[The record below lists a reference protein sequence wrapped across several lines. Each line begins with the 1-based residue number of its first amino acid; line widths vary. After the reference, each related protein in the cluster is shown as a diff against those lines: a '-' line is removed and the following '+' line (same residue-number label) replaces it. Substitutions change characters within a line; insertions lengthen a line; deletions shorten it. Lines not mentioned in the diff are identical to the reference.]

1 MSQPNSVFD
10 YVLDELEREIAQVLP
25 LSLHGRVTQVAGT
38 VVKAVMPQVR
48 VGEYCLLKNRYGDQ
62 HTPAEVIGFEEN
74 VALIAPIGD
83 IHGISSGTEVIPTGV
98 LMQVPVGL
106 DMAGC
111 VLDGI
116 GNIISH
122 PHDKKP
128 ELATHYPVMADPPS
142 PLSRPLVNQPL
153 AMGVRAIDSLLTCGI
168 GQRIGIFA
176 GAGVGKSSLLSMLV
190 KHASADINVIALI
203 GERGRE
209 VREFIDESL
218 GEEAMKKSI
227 LIVATSD
234 RPSIE
239 RLKAA
244 YVATAV
250 AEFYRD
256 QGKNVLLLMDSLTR
270 FARAQREIGLAA
282 GEAPAR
288 RGFPPSVFAEL
299 PKLVERAGRSQKGSI
314 TAFYTVLIEGD
325 DMSDPVADEVRSLLD
340 GHIILS
346 RDLASKNHYP
356 AIDIL
361 GSLSRVMPA
370 LVAEQHKLAAAR
382 LRELLA
388 KYQEIE
394 FLVQVGEYKSGSDPM
409 GDEVLGKITAIQQ
422 FLKQRP
428 NEAADVSE
436 TLNQLL
442 QLVQPPAQQAG

>member
-1 MSQPNSVFD
+1 MNHAASVFD
-10 YVLDELEREIAQVLP
+10 YIFDELEQNVAQVLT
-25 LSLHGRVTQVAGT
+25 LNLHGRVTQVAGT
-38 VVKAVMPQVR
+38 VVKAVLPQVR
-48 VGEYCLLKNRYGDQ
+48 VGEYCLLKNRYGNH

-98 LMQVPVGL
+98 LMQVPVGVQL
-106 DMAGC
+106 AGC

-116 GNIISH
+116 GNVISH
-122 PHDKKP
+122 PDKQAP
-128 ELATHYPVMADPPS
+128 DITDHYPVMAEPPP
-142 PLSRPLVNQPL
+142 PLSRPLVKQPM

-190 KHASADINVIALI
+190 KHASADINIIALI

-218 GEEAMKKSI
+218 GEEAMKKTI

-299 PKLVERAGRSQKGSI
+299 PKLVERAGRSENGSI

-346 RDLASKNHYP
+346 RDLAAKNHYP

-370 LVAEQHKLAAAR
+370 LVTEQHKLAAAR

-394 FLVQVGEYKSGSDPM
+394 FLVQVGEYKAGSDPM
-409 GDEVLGKITAIQQ
+409 GDEVLGKILTIQN

-428 NEAADVSE
+428 NEHAEIGE
-436 TLNQLL
+436 TLAELL
-442 QLVQPPAQQAG
+442 KLVQPVQPA

>member
-1 MSQPNSVFD
+1 MGAFNYIVNDIHKALTETTPIK
-10 YVLDELEREIAQVLP
+10 LR
-25 LSLHGRVTQVAGT
+25 GRVIQVAGT
-38 VVKAVMPQVR
+38 VVKAILPQVR
-48 VGEYCLLKNRYGDQ
+48 IGEYCLLKNAYDNDT
-62 HTPAEVIGFEEN
+62 TPAEVIGFEKN
-74 VALIAPIGD
+74 IALIAPIGD
-83 IHGISSGTEVIPTGV
+83 IRGISSGTEVIPTGV
-98 LMQVPVGL
+98 LMQVPVGEQL
-106 DMAGC
+106 TGC

-116 GNIISH
+116 GNIIGNNGQENI
-122 PHDKKP
+122 PIK
-128 ELATHYPVMADPPS
+128 THYPVMAEPPS
-142 PLSRPLVNQPL
+142 PLSRPLVKQPL
-153 AMGVRAIDSLLTCGI
+153 AIGIRAIDSLLTCGV

-190 KHASADINVIALI
+190 KHAATDINVVALI

-218 GEEAMKKSI
+218 GKEAMKKTI

-250 AEFYRD
+250 AEYFRD

-299 PKLVERAGRSQKGSI
+299 PKLVERAGLSSKGSI

-346 RDLASKNHYP
+346 RELAAKNHYP

-370 LVAEQHKLAAAR
+370 LIHDQHKQAAAK

-394 FLVQVGEYKSGSDPM
+394 FLVQVGEYKSGSDPLA
-409 GDEVLGKITAIQQ
+409 DEALNKITAINQ

-428 NEAADVSE
+428 DEHADVPT
-436 TLNQLL
+436 TLSQLM
-442 QLVQPPAQQAG
+442 QIVQGQ

>member
-1 MSQPNSVFD
+1 MGAFNYIVNDIHEALTQTTPVK
-10 YVLDELEREIAQVLP
+10 LR
-25 LSLHGRVTQVAGT
+25 GRVIQVAGT
-38 VVKAVMPQVR
+38 VVKAILPQVR
-48 VGEYCLLKNRYGDQ
+48 IGEYCLLKNAYDNNT
-62 HTPAEVIGFEEN
+62 TPAEVIGFEKN
-74 VALIAPIGD
+74 IALIAPIGD
-83 IHGISSGTEVIPTGV
+83 IRGISSGTEVIPTGV
-98 LMQVPVGL
+98 LMQVPVGEQL
-106 DMAGC
+106 TGC

-116 GNIISH
+116 GNIIGNNDQESISI
-122 PHDKKP
+122 K
-128 ELATHYPVMADPPS
+128 THYPVMAEPPS
-142 PLSRPLVNQPL
+142 PLSRPLVKQPL
-153 AMGVRAIDSLLTCGI
+153 AIGIRAIDSLLTCGV

-190 KHASADINVIALI
+190 KHAATDINVVALI

-218 GEEAMKKSI
+218 GKEAMKKTI

-250 AEFYRD
+250 AEYFRD

-299 PKLVERAGRSQKGSI
+299 PKLVERAGLSSKGSI

-346 RDLASKNHYP
+346 REMAAKNHYP

-370 LVAEQHKLAAAR
+370 LVNNQHKRAAAK

-394 FLVQVGEYKSGSDPM
+394 FLVQVGEYKSGSDPLA
-409 GDEVLGKITAIQQ
+409 DEALNKITAINE

-428 NEAADVSE
+428 DEHADVPT
-436 TLNQLL
+436 TLSQLM
-442 QLVQPPAQQAG
+442 QIVQGQ